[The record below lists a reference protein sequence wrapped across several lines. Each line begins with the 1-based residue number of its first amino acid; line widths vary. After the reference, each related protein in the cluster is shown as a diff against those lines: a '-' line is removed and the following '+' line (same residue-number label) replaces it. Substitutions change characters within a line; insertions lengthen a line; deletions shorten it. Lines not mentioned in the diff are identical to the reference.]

1 MLESIIPGFFFIAC
15 TAYSASIEECG
26 KTDGITASGVK
37 AVEGVTVAAD
47 HLPFGT
53 KIEIDGHVYTV
64 HDRFGGGYTD
74 RIDIYKES
82 QEACYKYGRQYALA
96 RIIYMPK
103 EEDFDF
109 SPFPKA
115 VSKNDYIF

>member
-74 RIDIYKES
+74 RIDIFKES

>member
-103 EEDFDF
+103 KEDFDF